1 MARMSAILPPTAA
14 LAAGGA
20 GDQPCL
26 EPGQSEAT
34 ATTLE
39 HGRLEW
45 NGPAATA
52 SALAQEL
59 VPPPVVGWR
68 TIPITRSEHAAA
80 SRVAA
85 SPAPA
90 SSSARK
96 AAASPRAEDRA
107 VAEAAPIIPLPM
119 TTRTITM
126 STEASIGPGR
136 SVGQALRALSL
147 LAALAACAGG
157 SDPRQA
163 AAPPTFEG
171 KQPSGFVEMREV
183 QVAYIGNAGGG
194 HGTLTYQGQ
203 THPFRIAGLGVGGI
217 GVSTVDAEGE
227 VYGLNGLAEFPGAYA
242 AGQYGAVLGDA
253 SVGDIWLKNEHD
265 VVLHL
270 KAKREGLMLSVGADA
285 IDIRLEP

>member
-1 MARMSAILPPTAA
+1 
-14 LAAGGA
+14 
-20 GDQPCL
+20 
-26 EPGQSEAT
+26 
-34 ATTLE
+34 
-39 HGRLEW
+39 
-45 NGPAATA
+45 
-52 SALAQEL
+52 
-59 VPPPVVGWR
+59 
-68 TIPITRSEHAAA
+68 
-80 SRVAA
+80 
-85 SPAPA
+85 
-90 SSSARK
+90 
-96 AAASPRAEDRA
+96 
-107 VAEAAPIIPLPM
+107 
-119 TTRTITM
+119 M
-126 STEASIGPGR
+126 STSEASIGPRR

-163 AAPPTFEG
+163 AAPPTFDG
-171 KQPSGFVEMREV
+171 QQPSGFVAMREV

-194 HGTLTYQGQ
+194 HGRLTYRGQ